1 METFEKIYNDNYEA
15 MFRVARKMVY
25 DGDVVSDIVQ
35 EVFIYFFD
43 KVNRGEKVRYPKSWL
58 YRATYNKCIDYWR
71 EKKRFETID
80 LIEASRIEDEDND
93 NSAAKA
99 ALNLALDRLKPDE
112 RFLVVLY
119 SEGLSY
125 KEMAEVTEIKIT
137 SVGKTLSRI
146 LKKIEIELKC
156 QCDELYN

>member
-1 METFEKIYNDNYEA
+1 
-15 MFRVARKMVY
+15 
-25 DGDVVSDIVQ
+25 
-35 EVFIYFFD
+35 
-43 KVNRGEKVRYPKSWL
+43 
-58 YRATYNKCIDYWR
+58 
-71 EKKRFETID
+71 
-80 LIEASRIEDEDND
+80 LIEVSVIEEDDNND
-93 NSAAKA
+93 NSVAKA
-99 ALNLALDRLKPDE
+99 ALNQVLDKLKPDE

-125 KEMAEVTEIKIT
+125 KEMAEVTEIKFT

>member
-1 METFEKIYNDNYEA
+1 
-15 MFRVARKMVY
+15 MFRVARKMVH
-25 DGDVVSDIVQ
+25 DGDIVSDIVQ

-43 KVNRGEKVRYPKSWL
+43 KINRGEEVRYPKSWL

-71 EKKRFETID
+71 EKKKFESAD
-80 LIEASRIEDEDND
+80 LVEAYKIEDGNTDKAEM
-93 NSAAKA
+93 KA
-99 ALNLALDRLKPDE
+99 ALNQVLDKLKSHE

-125 KEMAEVTEIKIT
+125 KEMAEVTEMKFS

-146 LKKIEIELKC
+146 LKKMENEFKY
-156 QCDELYN
+156 QYDELYN

>member
-1 METFEKIYNDNYEA
+1 LKTFEKIYNENYEA
-15 MFRVARKMVY
+15 MYRLARKMVF
-25 DGDVVSDIVQ
+25 DGDMASDIVQ

-43 KVNRGEKVRYPKSWL
+43 KINRGDEVRYPKSWL

-71 EKKRFETID
+71 EKKRFESTD
-80 LIEASRIEDEDND
+80 LIDAYKIEDETTDKTEMKF
-93 NSAAKA
+93 ALKQAMAK
-99 ALNLALDRLKPDE
+99 LKPHE

-125 KEMAEVTEIKIT
+125 KEMAEVTEMKLS

-146 LKKIEIELKC
+146 LKKIENEFKY
-156 QCDELYN
+156 QYDELYN

>member
-1 METFEKIYNDNYEA
+1 
-15 MFRVARKMVY
+15 MFRVASKMVY
-25 DGDVVSDIVQ
+25 DSDAVSDIVQ

-43 KVNRGEKVRYPKSWL
+43 KVNRGEEVRYPKSWL
-58 YRATYNKCIDYWR
+58 YRATYNKCVDYWR
-71 EKKRFETID
+71 EKKRFENID
-80 LIEASRIEDEDND
+80 LIEVNVIEEDDN

-99 ALNLALDRLKPDE
+99 ALNQVLDKLKPDE

-125 KEMAEVTEIKIT
+125 KEMAEVTEIKFT

>member
-1 METFEKIYNDNYEA
+1 